1 MSRWMERNGLKLTS
15 LGERVVVSLAGL
27 GIGALCGVAFLFEAF
42 INTQIGA

>member
-15 LGERVVVSLAGL
+15 LGERVVVSLVGL
-27 GIGALCGVAFLFEAF
+27 GIVALCGVAFLFEAF